1 MTIAYFDC
9 FAGISGDMTLGALLD
24 AGADRSLLDA
34 TVEALRLGNE
44 VNVEVRHEQRGH
56 AGGTRVVVQ
65 TGDHIERTV
74 PDLRAA
80 VAAAE
85 VPDEVKRPALSALDL
100 LGRAEA
106 RLHDLP
112 ESKLH
117 LHELGGADT
126 LVDLVGAFWLL
137 HNLSVAQVYASALPA
152 PRGRAG
158 QMPLPA
164 PASVR
169 VLEGTG
175 ATFQGTDE
183 TRELVT
189 PTGAAILAVAAK
201 FSRPAM
207 SLQSIGYGIG
217 AREVP
222 GNALAVWIGEEVAG
236 QAGVTMIETNI
247 DDMAPNLIAA
257 LCEDLMALGAL
268 DVSVLPAVMKKGR
281 PGHVLAVMATPDTAA
296 FLTDHVLRHST
307 TLGVRLTNADRVIA
321 YRRMIEV
328 KTEFGVARAK
338 VKEIGGKA
346 IDVAPEYEDCRR
358 LAGESGRDLS
368 TVMRAVT
375 TAARKELGL
384 D

>member
-24 AGADRSLLDA
+24 AGADRNLLDA
-34 TVEALRLGNE
+34 TVEALRLGDE
-44 VNVEVRHEQRGH
+44 VSLEVRHEQRGH

-65 TGDHIERTV
+65 TRDRIERTV
-74 PDLRAA
+74 PDLRAV

-85 VPDEVKRPALSALDL
+85 IPDEVKRPTLSALDR

-137 HNLSVAQVYASALPA
+137 HNLSVAQVYASSLPA

-164 PASVR
+164 PASMR

-175 ATFQGTDE
+175 ATFEGTDE

-257 LCEDLMALGAL
+257 LCEDLMGLGAL

-281 PGHVLAVMATPDTAA
+281 PGHVLAVMATADTAPL
-296 FLTDHVLRHST
+296 LTDHVLRHST
-307 TLGVRLTNADRVIA
+307 TLGVRLTNAARVIA
-321 YRRMIEV
+321 QRRMIEV
-328 KTEFGVARAK
+328 KTAFGVARAK

-358 LAGESGRDLS
+358 LALESGRDLS

-375 TAARKELGL
+375 MAARKELGL

>member
-9 FAGISGDMTLGALLD
+9 FVGISGDMTLGALVD
-24 AGADRSLLDA
+24 AGADRNLLDA
-34 TVEALRLGNE
+34 TVEALRLGDE
-44 VNVEVRHEQRGH
+44 VSVDVRHEQRGH
-56 AGGTRVVVQ
+56 VGGTRVVVQ
-65 TGDHIERTV
+65 TRDRIERTV
-74 PDLRAA
+74 PDLRATISS
-80 VAAAE
+80 AE
-85 VPDEVKRPALSALDL
+85 VPDEVKRPALSALERL
-100 LGRAEA
+100 ARAEA

-137 HNLSVAQVYASALPA
+137 HDLDVVQVYASALPA
-152 PRGRAG
+152 PSGRAG

-164 PASVR
+164 PASMR

-175 ATFQGTDE
+175 ATFQATDE

-217 AREVP
+217 ARDVP
-222 GNALAVWIGEEVAG
+222 GNALTVWIGEEVAT
-236 QAGVTMIETNI
+236 QTGVTMIETNI

-257 LCEDLMALGAL
+257 LCDDLMALGAL

-281 PGHVLAVMATPDTAA
+281 PGHVLAVMATPDMAA
-296 FLTDHVLRHST
+296 LLTDHVLRHST

-321 YRRMIEV
+321 QRRMIEV
-328 KTEFGVARAK
+328 RTEFGVARAK
-338 VKEIGGKA
+338 VKEIGGKP

-358 LAGESGRDLS
+358 LARESGRDLS
-368 TVMRAVT
+368 AVMRAVT
-375 TAARKELGL
+375 RAARKELGL

>member
-1 MTIAYFDC
+1 
-9 FAGISGDMTLGALLD
+9 MTLGALID
-24 AGADRSLLDA
+24 AGADRNLLDA
-34 TVEALRLGNE
+34 TIEALRLGDE
-44 VNVEVRHEQRGH
+44 VSVEVRHEQRGH
-56 AGGTRVVVQ
+56 AGGQRVVVQ
-65 TGDHIERTV
+65 TRDRVERTL

-80 VAAAE
+80 IAAAE
-85 VPDEVKRPALSALDL
+85 IPDEVKRPALSALER

-106 RLHDLP
+106 RLHDRP

-126 LVDLVGAFWLL
+126 LDDLVGAFWLL
-137 HNLSVAQVYASALPA
+137 HDLGVVQVYASALPA
-152 PRGRAG
+152 PSGRAG

-175 ATFQGTDE
+175 AKFQATDE

-201 FSRPAM
+201 FSRPGM

-222 GNALAVWIGEEVAG
+222 GNALAVWIGDEVATET
-236 QAGVTMIETNI
+236 GVTLIETNV

-257 LCEDLMALGAL
+257 LSEDLMALGAL
-268 DVSVLPAVMKKGR
+268 DVSVMPVVMKKGR
-281 PGHVLAVMATPDTAA
+281 AGHLLGIMAAPDMVAQ
-296 FLTDHVLRHST
+296 LTEHVLRHST
-307 TLGVRLTNADRVIA
+307 TLGVRLTKADRVIA
-321 YRRMIEV
+321 ERRVIEV
-328 KTEFGVARAK
+328 RTAFGVARAK
-338 VKEIGGKA
+338 VKELGGKA
-346 IDVAPEYEDCRR
+346 VDVSPEYEDCRR
-358 LAGESGRDLS
+358 LALESGRDLRD
-368 TVMRAVT
+368 VIRAVSE
-375 TAARKELGL
+375 AGRRELGL

>member
-1 MTIAYFDC
+1 VTIAYFDC
-9 FAGISGDMTLGALLD
+9 FAGISGDMTLGALID
-24 AGADRSLLDA
+24 AGGDRNLLDA
-34 TVEALRLGNE
+34 AIEALRLGDE
-44 VNVEVRHEQRGH
+44 VSVEVRHEQRGH
-56 AGGTRVVVQ
+56 AGGKRVVVQ
-65 TGDHIERTV
+65 TRDRVERTL

-80 VAAAE
+80 IAAAE
-85 VPDEVKRPALSALDL
+85 IPDEVKRPALSALER

-106 RLHDLP
+106 RLHDRP
-112 ESKLH
+112 ESQLH

-126 LVDLVGAFWLL
+126 VLDLVGAFWLL
-137 HNLSVAQVYASALPA
+137 HNLGVVQVYASVLPA
-152 PRGRAG
+152 PSGRAG

-175 ATFQGTDE
+175 AKFQATDE
-183 TRELVT
+183 ARELVT

-222 GNALAVWIGEEVAG
+222 GNALAVWIGDEVLA
-236 QAGVTMIETNI
+236 QTGVTMIETNL

-257 LCEDLMALGAL
+257 LCEDLMTMGAL

-281 PGHVLAVMATPDTAA
+281 PGHVLAVMATADTAA
-296 FLTDHVLRHST
+296 LLTDHVLRHST
-307 TLGVRLTNADRVIA
+307 TLGVRLTEADRVIA
-321 YRRMIEV
+321 QRRMIEV

-346 IDVAPEYEDCRR
+346 IDVAPEYEDCRK
-358 LAGESGRDLS
+358 LARESGRDLGA
-368 TVMRAVT
+368 VMRAVT